1 MPDMAARSLYQRTK
15 MEQREMKDRKKRDFR
30 EKKERTRVFLFLFS
44 MSVGPVSPRPRPR
57 PSLILQPFLPA
68 CLRMMRFSF
77 LCCKITRYT
86 HKHYLMDFV
95 VSENILYVFLDFW
108 FFYFLF
114 PCALALCRCLALI
127 VVVVVVAVSF
137 FLPFFLVLPV
147 LVRNSNA

>member
-1 MPDMAARSLYQRTK
+1 
-15 MEQREMKDRKKRDFR
+15 
-30 EKKERTRVFLFLFS
+30 
-44 MSVGPVSPRPRPR
+44 
-57 PSLILQPFLPA
+57 
-68 CLRMMRFSF
+68 
-77 LCCKITRYT
+77 
-86 HKHYLMDFV
+86 MDFV

>member
-95 VSENILYVFLDFW
+95 VSENILYVFLDFLV
-108 FFYFLF
+108 FLF
-114 PCALALCRCLALI
+114 CISLCSRSLSL
-127 VVVVVVAVSF
+127 SRSHRRRRGRRRF
-137 FLPFFLVLPV
+137 FLSSFLPCSPRSCKV
-147 LVRNSNA
+147 